1 MAPKYDVTAHAIDGN
16 AFSIMAAVTTAL
28 RKEGVGDEEVE
39 TYLSESISGDYDNL
53 VATAMKWVW
62 LEND

>member
-1 MAPKYDVTAHAIDGN
+1 MAPKYDVTAYALDGN

-53 VATAMKWVW
+53 VATAMRWVR
-62 LEND
+62 LEKD